1 MTEPSYLTATRDAYD
16 TVAADYTDYVRDELA
31 LRPLGRAMLAAFV
44 EVVRAADVGP
54 AADIGCGPGRVTAH
68 LDALGL
74 DTFGVDLS
82 PRMIAIARR
91 EYPELRFEVGSMT
104 ALDQRDRSLGG
115 IVAWYSIIHVPPEV
129 HLAVFAEFFRVLA
142 SGGHLLVAFQVGDE
156 RRNPGPLWQ
165 RFGHTVSY
173 DAYRLPPARI
183 ADLLRQA
190 GFVMVGELL
199 AEPGPDEKTQ
209 QGHLLV
215 RKP

>member
-1 MTEPSYLTATRDAYD
+1 M
-16 TVAADYTDYVRDELA
+16 
-31 LRPLGRAMLAAFV
+31 
-44 EVVRAADVGP
+44 
-54 AADIGCGPGRVTAH
+54 
-68 LDALGL
+68 
-74 DTFGVDLS
+74 FGVDLS
-82 PRMIAIARR
+82 PEMIAIARR
-91 EYPELRFEVGSMT
+91 EYPGLRFEEGSMT
-104 ALDQRDRSLGG
+104 ALDQPDGSLGG
-115 IVAWYSIIHVPPEV
+115 IVAWYSIIHIPPEV
-129 HLAVFAEFFRVLA
+129 QPGVFAEFFRVLA

-156 RRNPGPLWQ
+156 RRNPGYVWE

-183 ADLLRQA
+183 AELLREA